1 MKNFVKSHPY
11 IMCNIAGAVFAS
23 SAVWFDLS
31 GFIGFWIAVL
41 VYVLTIKLLF
51 PLWVILLNIAGFT
64 MVAWNSK
71 TAVAFAVGT
80 GSIGAFIAVHTKNKE
95 YEYKKF
101 INIAFIVTI
110 WVAVWLVLSYQFF
123 NISV

>member
-1 MKNFVKSHPY
+1 MKDFVKNHPY

-23 SAVWFDLS
+23 SAVWLDLS
-31 GFIGFWIAVL
+31 GFVGFWVAVL

-80 GSIGAFIAVHTKNKE
+80 GSIGAFIAVHTVNKE
-95 YEYKKF
+95 YEYRKF

-110 WVAVWLVLSYQFF
+110 WAAIWSVLSYQFF